1 METTPEGLEILDPF
15 ELRVLAEKE
24 ALTPDNYPLS
34 LNALVNGC
42 NQLSSRDPVM
52 SISEDT
58 VAEVLQRLMQ
68 NKYVNGITQAGA
80 RVTKYEHRLRIK
92 HTLEQDKLA
101 VLTLLM
107 LRGLQTAGE
116 IRTRSGRLHDFKS
129 VAEVLQRLMQA
140 KYVNGITQAGARV
153 TKYEHRLRIKFSLEQ
168 DKLAVLTMLMLR
180 GLQTAGEIR
189 TRTGRLHEFKSVTE
203 VEHALQFLI
212 DKYPPLVS
220 KLPLAPGTK
229 EPRYGHLLAGEEA
242 LAREETA
249 ASLGGSVGGGAQ
261 GSRVGA
267 LEQEVQQLRRQV
279 EELTAQ
285 FAEFRQQ
292 FE

>member
-1 METTPEGLEILDPF
+1 METTPEGADILDPF
-15 ELRVLAEKE
+15 ELRVLAVLAEKE

-58 VAEVLQRLMQ
+58 V
-68 NKYVNGITQAGA
+68 
-80 RVTKYEHRLRIK
+80 
-92 HTLEQDKLA
+92 
-101 VLTLLM
+101 
-107 LRGLQTAGE
+107 
-116 IRTRSGRLHDFKS
+116 S
-129 VAEVLQRLMQA
+129 EVLQRLMQA

>member
-1 METTPEGLEILDPF
+1 MEDTPDGAEVLDPF
-15 ELRVLAEKE
+15 EIRVLAVLAEKE

-52 SISEDT
+52 ALSEEA
-58 VAEVLQRLMQ
+58 VSEVLQRLMQ
-68 NKYVNGITQAGA
+68 RKYVNGITQAGA
-80 RVTKYEHRLRIK
+80 RVTKYEHRMRIK
-92 HTLEQDKLA
+92 WSLEQDKLA
-101 VLTLLM
+101 VLTILM

-129 VAEVLQRLMQA
+129 VADV
-140 KYVNGITQAGARV
+140 
-153 TKYEHRLRIKFSLEQ
+153 EQ
-168 DKLAVLTMLMLR
+168 
-180 GLQTAGEIR
+180 
-189 TRTGRLHEFKSVTE
+189 
-203 VEHALQFLI
+203 ALQFLI

-229 EPRYGHLLAGEEA
+229 EPRYGQLLGGEEA

-249 ASLGGSVGGGAQ
+249 ASLGGSVGQ

-267 LEQEVQQLRRQV
+267 LEQEVQQLRRQI
-279 EELTAQ
+279 EDLTAQ
-285 FAEFRQQ
+285 FAEFRKQ

>member
-1 METTPEGLEILDPF
+1 METTPEGADILDPF
-15 ELRVLAEKE
+15 ELRVLAVLAEKE

-68 NKYVNGITQAGA
+68 
-80 RVTKYEHRLRIK
+80 
-92 HTLEQDKLA
+92 
-101 VLTLLM
+101 
-107 LRGLQTAGE
+107 
-116 IRTRSGRLHDFKS
+116 
-129 VAEVLQRLMQA
+129 A
-140 KYVNGITQAGARV
+140 KFVNGITQAGARV

-189 TRTGRLHEFKSVTE
+189 TRSGRLHEFKSVTE